1 MEQRAK
7 AAGKNAAAAVYRKFI
22 EQQKKKNKT
31 MTHVFL
37 LFVFVGIGDD
47 KKLIS
52 NDMYFKDLNECVW
65 YAQTLH
71 KQGNLLTAY
80 CVPKFITEGNV
91 KVY

>member
-1 MEQRAK
+1 
-7 AAGKNAAAAVYRKFI
+7 
-22 EQQKKKNKT
+22 

-47 KKLIS
+47 KKPTS
-52 NDMYFKDLNECVW
+52 NDMYFKDLNECIW

-80 CVPKFITEGNV
+80 CVPKFIKDGNV

>member
-1 MEQRAK
+1 
-7 AAGKNAAAAVYRKFI
+7 
-22 EQQKKKNKT
+22 

-52 NDMYFKDLNECVW
+52 NDMHFKDLNECVW
-65 YAQTLH
+65 YAQPLH

>member
-1 MEQRAK
+1 
-7 AAGKNAAAAVYRKFI
+7 
-22 EQQKKKNKT
+22 

-71 KQGNLLTAY
+71 TQGTLLTAY